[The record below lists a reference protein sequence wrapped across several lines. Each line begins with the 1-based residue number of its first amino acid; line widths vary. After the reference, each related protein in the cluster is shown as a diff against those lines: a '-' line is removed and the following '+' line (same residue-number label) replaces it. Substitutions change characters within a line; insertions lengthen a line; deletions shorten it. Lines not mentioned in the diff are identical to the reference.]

1 MIYNCSKDGVKY
13 AIKKT
18 GTIKM
23 DEQLI
28 VLTVNK
34 KGEHNHLSS
43 FNEIHLSSN
52 DGENSNNGETST
64 NSNNDSEI
72 PRRLIGKERI
82 KFFAL

>member
-13 AIKKT
+13 VIKKT
-18 GTIKM
+18 GTINM

-34 KGEHNHLSS
+34 KGEHNHLTS

-52 DGENSNNGETST
+52 NGTS
-64 NSNNDSEI
+64 
-72 PRRLIGKERI
+72 
-82 KFFAL
+82 